1 MKKALI
7 ASAVA
12 VGLSVFTFA
21 ANAGEHTVSG
31 GYAQSHVKVDG
42 EKLDENPK
50 GFNVK
55 YRYELDNNWGVI
67 SSFTLTHQG
76 YDFYDYGG
84 KVGTADLDYYS
95 LMVGP
100 TYRFNEYV
108 SVYGLVGAAHGKVKG
123 ETSALGVVYDY
134 DFDYKESKTSAAY
147 GLGLQFNPMPNW
159 VIDASYEYSKVGNY
173 KVGTWV
179 IGAGYRF

>member
-12 VGLSVFTFA
+12 VGLSVFSFA
-21 ANAGEHTVSG
+21 ANAGEHTISG

-50 GFNVK
+50 GFNLK

-67 SSFTLTHQG
+67 GSFTLTHQG
-76 YDFYDYGG
+76 YDYYDGSK
-84 KVGTADLDYYS
+84 KVGTGDLDYYS
-95 LMVGP
+95 LMAGP

-108 SVYGLVGAAHGKVKG
+108 SVYGLVGAAHGKVK
-123 ETSALGVVYDY
+123 ENSQISILGFNYSY
-134 DFDYKESKTSAAY
+134 EYEESKTSAAY

-159 VIDASYEYSKVGNY
+159 VIDASYEYSKLGDF

>member
-21 ANAGEHTVSG
+21 ANAGEHTISG
-31 GYAQSHVKVDG
+31 GYAQSHVKFDG

-50 GFNVK
+50 GFNLK
-55 YRYELDNNWGVI
+55 YRYELDDNFGVI
-67 SSFTLTHQG
+67 GSFTLTHQG
-76 YDFYDYGG
+76 YDYYYGSR
-84 KVGTADLDYYS
+84 KIGTGDLDYYS

-108 SVYGLVGAAHGKVKG
+108 SVYGLVGAAHGKEEAKG
-123 ETSALGVVYDY
+123 NAAVLGYDVE
-134 DFDYKESKTSAAY
+134 YKESKTSAAY

-159 VIDASYEYSKVGNY
+159 VIDASYEYSKLGDF